1 LKENSHHLRIYPLR
15 KACLIFEREKKEHPQ
30 LLSLFKEEREP
41 ELIYLEC
48 FTILNEHL
56 EVISIINET
65 TIILFG
71 DLFHRQF
78 FSPSFI
84 KFIQEKN
91 HVRDVYSKCFIFKF
105 LRFVLIMSSEMEML
119 KH

>member
-30 LLSLFKEEREP
+30 LLSLCKEEKEP

-48 FTILNEHL
+48 FSILKEHL
-56 EVISIINET
+56 EAISIINET
-65 TIILFG
+65 AIILFWV
-71 DLFHRQF
+71 LFHHQF

-91 HVRDVYSKCFIFKF
+91 HVRDVCSKCFVFKF
-105 LRFVLIMSSEMEML
+105 LRFV
-119 KH
+119 